1 MKLTCENCGKELVLP
16 DSKVPSGKAFS
27 VKCPSCSGKISY
39 KPVDET
45 PGELRSVG
53 AGPKPAD
60 GAEQAKKPDITLDIK
75 VLEPAVNYFEE
86 YDGTEPLALVCDKE
100 NSGSIESV
108 LKELGYR
115 MSMAENATVA
125 INKMK
130 FNRYDMIII
139 NENFDDF
146 PLKENPV
153 LLHIQ
158 PMPMVERRFI
168 FVVLLGKSF
177 KSMDKM
183 AAFTLSV
190 NLVVNI
196 KDMGNLAGLLRQ
208 SIQENERFYKIFRE
222 ALVAGGKI

>member
-39 KPVDET
+39 KPGDEAAVKGT
-45 PGELRSVG
+45 VE
-53 AGPKPAD
+53 
-60 GAEQAKKPDITLDIK
+60 GAEQQAKKPDITLDIK

-100 NSGSIESV
+100 NHGDIENI

-115 MSMAENATVA
+115 MSIAENATVA

-146 PLKENPV
+146 SLKENPV

-158 PMPMVERRFI
+158 PMPMVERRFV

-196 KDMGNLAGLLRQ
+196 KDMGNIAGLLKQ